1 MAHQFCDHLDEYGA
15 QYAITEASYQQCV
28 SLVDRI
34 MSAGPTFELVGLVT
48 AALQEWN
55 REDQKLR
62 EMLVTEVQAGRVR
75 VPSVVAHRHNRAT
88 QRKARQKRSRP
99 ICAACRFK
107 VPRLEYPEWKIA
119 HNGEASFRGLEL
131 SVPSAH

>member
-48 AALQEWN
+48 AALQEWS
-55 REDQKLR
+55 REDEKLR
-62 EMLVTEVQAGRVR
+62 DMLVDEVRAGRVK
-75 VPSVVAHRHNRAT
+75 VPSIVAHRQSRSASR
-88 QRKARQKRSRP
+88 QARRKHSCP

-107 VPRLEYPEWKIA
+107 VPRLKYPEWKIA
-119 HNGEASFRGLEL
+119 HNGEASFRDLEL
-131 SVPSAH
+131 TVPAAH